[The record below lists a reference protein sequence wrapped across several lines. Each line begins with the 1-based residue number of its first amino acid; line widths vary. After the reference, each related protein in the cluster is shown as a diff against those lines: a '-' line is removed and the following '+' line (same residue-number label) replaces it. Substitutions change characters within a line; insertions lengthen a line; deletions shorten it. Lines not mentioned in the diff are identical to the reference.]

1 MYTLNDMG
9 DGSVELLVMQPK
21 RVAVF
26 YSPELASIV
35 ADRLNADLLGDE
47 LSKVEHAFGSLDVL
61 LATFPADEDDRD
73 GDVFETDEDDV
84 SAPDFHGVTVQLDEL
99 PAAADDFDTEFEP
112 LGPEDADKLLD
123 AILASKPAEIADDAA
138 DTAVEEVAPPVEAAV
153 AEVAAPRGEPSDADW
168 ADAFLAVE
176 GGSNMA
182 EVAATLGV
190 SMPKLRGR
198 YVAWSGA
205 KKKAATQSVAAFVAP
220 IAPLPDV
227 SAQKDEPKPLWWRE
241 LTEFLGKLGYRGGWS
256 AGLDL
261 ALVEGLASGKQMAVV
276 ADEIGKEVGEAKARF
291 IALTPNGVT
300 IERQT
305 QLLQVLRAR
314 AGVLK

>member
-1 MYTLNDMG
+1 MYYTNQLE
-9 DGSVELLVMQPK
+9 DGRVELYELKPVT
-21 RVAVF
+21 VAVF
-26 YSPELASIV
+26 FDAALAETV
-35 ADRLNADLLGDE
+35 ADGLNDLESLRVGKPDQPEE
-47 LSKVEHAFGSLDVL
+47 LL
-61 LATFPADEDDRD
+61 EDDI
-73 GDVFETDEDDV
+73 DDDYA
-84 SAPDFHGVTVQLDEL
+84 SAPDFHGVTVEIEEA
-99 PAAADDFDTEFEP
+99 PAASADFDTKLEP
-112 LGPEDADKLLD
+112 LSKADAVKLLE
-123 AILASKPAEIADDAA
+123 AIVASKTGDIAPFIPEGSDLAF
-138 DTAVEEVAPPVEAAV
+138 EEVAPTIEAAV
-153 AEVAAPRGEPSDADW
+153 DEVAAPRREPTDADW

-176 GGSNMA
+176 NGSDMA

-190 SMPKLRGR
+190 TMPKLRGR
-198 YVAWSGA
+198 YVAWKGG
-205 KKKAATQSVAAFVAP
+205 KKKTAAKSVAAF
-220 IAPLPDV
+220 IAPSAPPPAV
-227 SAQKDEPKPLWWRE
+227 SAHKDEPKPLWWRE

-305 QLLQVLRAR
+305 RLLQVLRAR

>member
-1 MYTLNDMG
+1 MYTLNDMK

-35 ADRLNADLLGDE
+35 ADRLNADLLGAGLAKFE
-47 LSKVEHAFGSLDVL
+47 NAWWSLDVL
-61 LATFPADEDDRD
+61 LSTFPAAEDDGESDVVEADEDVR
-73 GDVFETDEDDV
+73 GTTGQVEE
-84 SAPDFHGVTVQLDEL
+84 H
-99 PAAADDFDTEFEP
+99 PAAAGDFDTEFEP
-112 LGPEDADKLLD
+112 RSTADADKLLE
-123 AILASKPAEIADDAA
+123 AIVASKTGDIVPFIPEGSDLAFA
-138 DTAVEEVAPPVEAAV
+138 EVAPTVEAAV
-153 AEVAAPRGEPSDADW
+153 NEVPAPRGEPTDADW

-176 GGSNMA
+176 GGSDMA

-190 SMPKLRGR
+190 TMPKLRGR
-198 YVAWSGA
+198 YVAWKGA
-205 KKKAATQSVAAFVAP
+205 KKKKASVPVAAFNAP
-220 IAPLPDV
+220 TAKLPEV
-227 SAQKDEPKPLWWRE
+227 PAQKDEPKQLWWRE

-256 AGLDL
+256 AQLDL

>member
-1 MYTLNDMG
+1 MYTLNDME

-35 ADRLNADLLGDE
+35 ADRLNADLLGAG
-47 LSKVEHAFGSLDVL
+47 LSKFENVWGSLDVL
-61 LATFPADEDDRD
+61 PAAEDDGENDVVEADEDAKLAT
-73 GDVFETDEDDV
+73 DVRGMPGQVEEHSSATDV
-84 SAPDFHGVTVQLDEL
+84 
-99 PAAADDFDTEFEP
+99 FDTELEP
-112 LGPEDADKLLD
+112 LTPADADKLLE
-123 AILASKPAEIADDAA
+123 AIIASKTADVADDAA
-138 DTAVEEVAPPVEAAV
+138 ADIAVKEVAPTVEAAV
-153 AEVAAPRGEPSDADW
+153 DEVAAPRGEPSDADW

-176 GGSNMA
+176 DGSDMA

-190 SMPKLRGR
+190 TMPKLRGR
-198 YVAWSGA
+198 YVAWKGA
-205 KKKAATQSVAAFVAP
+205 KKKAAAAPVAAFKAP
-220 IAPLPDV
+220 IAPLPSV

-241 LTEFLGKLGYRGGWS
+241 LTEFLGQIGYRGGWS
-256 AGLDL
+256 ASLDL
-261 ALVEGLASGKQMAVV
+261 ALVEGLANGTQLEVV